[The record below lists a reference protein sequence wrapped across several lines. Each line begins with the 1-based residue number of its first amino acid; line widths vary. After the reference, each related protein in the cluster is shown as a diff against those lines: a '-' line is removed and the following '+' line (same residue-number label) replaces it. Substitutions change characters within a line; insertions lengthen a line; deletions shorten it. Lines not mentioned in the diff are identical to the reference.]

1 MTSERSRGPISSV
14 AFLFRSADDLKL
26 TIVFLGGAVGGT
38 RADGP
43 AGLSLIADMER
54 RGGGDE
60 ASTAAC
66 VVLVLPALMARVA
79 PRSLTGAAVVR
90 ADEIG

>member
-38 RADGP
+38 TRADGP

-60 ASTAAC
+60 ALTAAC
-66 VVLVLPALMARVA
+66 VVLVLPALMAR
-79 PRSLTGAAVVR
+79 SLTGAAVVR